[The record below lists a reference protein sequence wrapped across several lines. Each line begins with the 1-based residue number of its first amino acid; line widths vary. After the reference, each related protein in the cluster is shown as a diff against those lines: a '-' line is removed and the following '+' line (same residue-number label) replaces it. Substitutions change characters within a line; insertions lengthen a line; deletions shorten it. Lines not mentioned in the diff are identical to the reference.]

1 MLMFSYAN
9 KLGLYIYYSN
19 METINKAALYERVST
34 LEQALEGYSLGAQ
47 DDKLTKHA
55 EYMGFEIFNRY
66 IDDGYSGSS
75 LNRPAIQRLISDIE
89 SGNVSIV
96 LIYKLDRLSRR
107 VKDVLELVDLFERHK
122 VTLYSLTENIDLSS
136 PFGRAALKMAATFSE
151 LERENIIERTA
162 MGRVAK
168 IKNGY
173 YSCHGKPPFG
183 YDFDPVSKTF
193 NVNRLEAEI
202 VRDIFEHYIRGY
214 SLRKLNDYCFDRYHL
229 AYFNNEMACKS
240 IIHRSIYAG
249 YIDLN
254 GELIIA
260 KNIEPIIT
268 LNLFLEAQNCTK
280 THTRRHIHDNLPYL
294 LTGLLYCGKCGN
306 RFVGKRRNHYAIENG
321 KRILKYSYTTY
332 GCSARL
338 KSGRNYPHTKCDNSV
353 INALEIEDYVNKF
366 VQNLVIS
373 DTQIYDKIN
382 TQIEVLTNEI
392 NSLNADREKLL
403 DLYMDN
409 IIGKST
415 YLTRI
420 EDIDNKILKKQALI
434 ENEGKFA
441 NSDNSILCSEK
452 FKEWLSGYPTAT
464 HEEKK
469 ILLNLIINK
478 IIIVDDKIIF
488 ELNIKLL

>member
-1 MLMFSYAN
+1 
-9 KLGLYIYYSN
+9 

-66 IDDGYSGSS
+66 VDDGYSGSS
-75 LNRPAIQRLISDIE
+75 LNRPAIQRLISDIKE
-89 SGNVSIV
+89 GCIDIV

-183 YDFDPVSKTF
+183 YDFDPVTKSFT
-193 NVNRLEAEI
+193 VNRLEAEI
-202 VRDIFEHYIRGY
+202 VRDIFERYIGGY
-214 SLRKLNDYCFDRYHL
+214 SLRKLNNYCLERYCL
-229 AYFNNEMACKS
+229 AFFNNEMACKS
-240 IIHRSIYAG
+240 IIHRPIYAG
-249 YIDLN
+249 YIDFK
-254 GELIIA
+254 GELVAA

-268 LNLFLEAQNCTK
+268 LNTFLQARNSAKE
-280 THTRRHIHDNLPYL
+280 HTRQHAHDNLPYL
-294 LTGLLYCGKCGN
+294 LTGLLYCAKCGN
-306 RFVGKRRNHYAIENG
+306 RFVGKRRNHYAVENG
-321 KRILKYSYTTY
+321 KRVLKYSYTTY

-338 KSGRNYPHTKCDNSV
+338 KSGRNYPNTKCNNDI
-353 INALEIEDYVNKF
+353 INAIEIEDYVNKF
-366 VQNLVIS
+366 VHNLAVSDTAIS
-373 DTQIYDKIN
+373 DN
-382 TQIEVLTNEI
+382 
-392 NSLNADREKLL
+392 NSFKDTLVADLNVLNADREKLL

-409 IIGKST
+409 IIGKDT
-415 YLTRI
+415 YLNRI
-420 EDIDNKILKKQALI
+420 ADIDRKIREIKLI
-434 ENEGKFA
+434 EHDMDKTNR
-441 NSDNSILCSEK
+441 NCNRLCLEQLKSMLSE
-452 FKEWLSGYPTAT
+452 YPTAT
-464 HEEKK
+464 REEKQR
-469 ILLNLIINK
+469 LLKLLINK
-478 IIIVDDKIIF
+478 IVIDGDKIVF
-488 ELNIKLL
+488 ELNIKTKDENKNT